1 VSDPLDVSGGSG
13 PSGPLDVSGGSGP
26 SDPLRLFG
34 QFVGSW
40 DVESSLAGAGEWHF
54 AWILGG
60 TAIQDVI
67 SPVGAPPEQQGT
79 TVRAY
84 DPGAGLWHVFYTCP
98 QDGEFVLLTG
108 RAEGERIVQLGH
120 DLAGPSRRLRWTF
133 SDIEPA
139 SFRWTGEVSTDGGAT
154 WRLTHE
160 MRAKR
165 RT

>member
-1 VSDPLDVSGGSG
+1 MSDPRGAPVPD
-13 PSGPLDVSGGSGP
+13 
-26 SDPLRLFG
+26 DPLRLFG
-34 QFVGSW
+34 RFVGSW
-40 DVESSLAGAGEWHF
+40 DVESSLVGPGEWHF

-67 SPVGAPPEQQGT
+67 SPVGAPPEQQGM

-84 DPGAGLWHVFYTCP
+84 DPASGLWHAFYTCP
-98 QDGEFVLLTG
+98 RDGEFVLLTG
-108 RAEGERIVQLGH
+108 RAEGDRIVQLGH
-120 DLAGPSRRLRWTF
+120 DLRDRGRRLRWSF
-133 SDIEPA
+133 SAIEPA